1 MEKIADILKETSF
14 ITLFVIVMMLLVEYI
29 NVITQGKLSSLRTTK
44 LQQYI
49 VAVILGI
56 LPGCLGGFASVAMY
70 SHGALSL
77 GAIVATMIATSG
89 DEAFVMFALFPAVA
103 LVLNIGLA
111 FIGIL
116 AGYGTDIIFKKHG
129 PAKPCCDGLVVHEEI
144 PFSHYTPSNII
155 LLWKNLSLSRASLI
169 SLLGI
174 ALILIVTGFFHEE
187 EGFVKIALP
196 IIITIAILIVA
207 IVPEHFLQEHL
218 WEHVIKKHLVR
229 IFLWTLGA
237 LLVIHIVV
245 DVLHLDELIHNAQ
258 WIVLIVAAL
267 VGIIPESGP
276 HLLFVMMFA
285 KGVVPFSVLVTSSI
299 VQDGHAMLPLLAQSR
314 KDFLLIKFIN
324 LIVGLIVGSF
334 IMLAG
339 Y

>member
-14 ITLFVIVMMLLVEYI
+14 VTLFVIVMMLLVEYI

-44 LQQYI
+44 LRQYI

-144 PFSHYTPSNII
+144 PFSHYTPSNIA

-169 SLLGI
+169 SLLSI
-174 ALILIVTGFFHEE
+174 SLILIITGFFHEE
-187 EGFVKIALP
+187 EGFIKIALP
-196 IIITIAILIVA
+196 IIITIAIVIVA

-218 WEHVIKKHLVR
+218 WEHVIKKHLLR

-237 LLVIHIVV
+237 LLVIHLVV

>member
-1 MEKIADILKETSF
+1 MEKIADILKETLF
-14 ITLFVIVMMLLVEYI
+14 VTLFVIVMMLLVEYI
-29 NVITQGKLSSLRTTK
+29 NVITQGKLSNLRTTK
-44 LQQYI
+44 LKQYI
-49 VAVILGI
+49 VAVILGV

-116 AGYGTDIIFKKHG
+116 AGYVTDMIFKKHTLL
-129 PAKPCCDGLVVHEEI
+129 KPCCDGLVVHEEI
-144 PFSHYTPSNII
+144 PFSHYTPGNIVS
-155 LLWKNLSLSRASLI
+155 LWKNLSLSRASLI

-174 ALILIVTGFFHEE
+174 ALLLIATGFFHEE
-187 EGFVKIALP
+187 EGFIKIALP

-218 WEHVIKKHLVR
+218 WEHVIKKHLLR

-237 LLVIHIVV
+237 LLVIHVVV

-285 KGVVPFSVLVTSSI
+285 KGVVPFSVLITSSI

-324 LIVGLIVGSF
+324 LIVGLIVGSI